1 VRLSAKNKSKMSIS
15 DLCVHHNHRLEKKR
29 NTICPNRQCNCL
41 QILENRDARAA
52 VAKYIAWFA
61 KKEPY
66 PQGSIVF
73 EWYRYLSLFKIQGQD
88 HRVNWFWLPYIDDG
102 SDLVVPDMVRDHVV
116 CTQGLLSIL
125 DWSRKKIQRIR
136 STASNTSVFPPHAST
151 GKTNYNAITNDPRKL
166 EPLV

>member
-1 VRLSAKNKSKMSIS
+1 MRLSAKNKSKMSIS
-15 DLCVHHNHRLEKKR
+15 DLCVHHNHRFEKKR

-66 PQGSIVF
+66 AQGSIVF
-73 EWYRYLSLFKIQGQD
+73 EWYRYSSLFKIQGQD
-88 HRVNWFWLPYIDDG
+88 HRVNWFRLPYIDDG
-102 SDLVVPDMVRDHVV
+102 SDLVVPDMVPDHVV

-125 DWSRKKIQRIR
+125 DWSHKKIQRIR